1 MRIPHNPRKKI
12 AALTL
17 IELMIGS
24 AIATLLL
31 ATILALSSYTVRSF
45 AAISNY
51 VTLER
56 GSRKALDRLSMMI
69 READGVTD
77 FRTNRLQLSYH
88 GTPLI
93 YSFDAG
99 TKTLAETHNG
109 ETTTLLTDCDSFQFD
124 IFQRNT
130 VSGSYDQYP
139 AALAQAEA
147 KIVQVSWLCSRRLV
161 SNLINTESAHSAKI
175 VIRK

>member
-1 MRIPHNPRKKI
+1 MRIRQNCRKKT
-12 AALTL
+12 ASVTL
-17 IELMIGS
+17 IEFMIGS

-69 READGVTD
+69 READGVTE
-77 FRTNRLQLSYH
+77 FRTNRIQLSYH

-99 TKTLAETHNG
+99 TKTMAETHKG
-109 ETTTLLTDCDSFQFD
+109 ETTTL
-124 IFQRNT
+124 
-130 VSGSYDQYP
+130 
-139 AALAQAEA
+139 
-147 KIVQVSWLCSRRLV
+147 
-161 SNLINTESAHSAKI
+161 
-175 VIRK
+175 

>member
-1 MRIPHNPRKKI
+1 MRIRHNPRKKI

-24 AIATLLL
+24 AIASLLL
-31 ATILALSSYTVRSF
+31 ATIFALSSYTVRSF

-56 GSRKALDRLSMMI
+56 GSRNALDRLSMMI

-77 FRTNRLQLSYH
+77 FRTNRIQLSYH

-93 YSFDAG
+93 YSYDAE
-99 TKTLAETHNG
+99 TKTLAQTHNG
-109 ETTTLLTDCDSFQFD
+109 ETITLLTDCDSFRFD
-124 IFQRNT
+124 ILQRNT

-139 AALAQAEA
+139 AALAEAEA
-147 KIVQVSWLCSRRLV
+147 KIVQVSWVCSRRLV
-161 SNLINTESAHSAKI
+161 NNLINTESAQSAKI

>member
-1 MRIPHNPRKKI
+1 MRISQNRRKKLD
-12 AALTL
+12 ALTL
-17 IELMIGS
+17 IELMVAGGIS
-24 AIATLLL
+24 ALLL

-56 GSRKALDRLSMMI
+56 SSRKALDRLSMMV

-77 FRTNRLQLSYH
+77 FRTNRIQLSYH

-99 TKTLAETHNG
+99 SKTLAETHNG
-109 ETTTLLTDCDSFQFD
+109 ETTTLLNDCDSFRFD
-124 IFQRNT
+124 IFQRNSA
-130 VSGSYDQYP
+130 SGSYDQYP
-139 AALAQAEA
+139 AALDQTEA
-147 KIVQVSWLCSRRLV
+147 KIVQVSWVCSRRLV

>member
-1 MRIPHNPRKKI
+1 MQIRQNPRKKL

-17 IELMIGS
+17 IELMVAGAIS
-24 AIATLLL
+24 ALLL

-56 GSRKALDRLSMMI
+56 SSRKALDRLSMMI

-77 FRTNRLQLSYH
+77 FRTNRIQLSYH

-99 TKTLAETHNG
+99 SKTLAETHNG
-109 ETTTLLTDCDSFQFD
+109 ETMTLLNECDSFRFD
-124 IFQRNT
+124 IFQRNSA
-130 VSGSYDQYP
+130 SGSYDQYP
-139 AALAQAEA
+139 AALDQTEA
-147 KIVQVSWLCSRRLV
+147 KIVQVSWVCSRRLV

>member
-1 MRIPHNPRKKI
+1 MRIRQNHRRKI

-17 IELMIGS
+17 IELMVGS
-24 AIATLLL
+24 AIASLLL
-31 ATILALSSYTVRSF
+31 ATILALSSYTVKSF

-56 GSRKALDRLSMMI
+56 GSRRALDRLSMMI

-77 FRTNRLQLSYH
+77 FRTNRVQLSYH

-99 TKTLAETHNG
+99 TKTLAETHDG
-109 ETTTLLTDCDSFQFD
+109 ETTTLLTDCDSFAFD

-139 AALAQAEA
+139 AALAVTEA
-147 KIVQVSWLCSRRLV
+147 KIVQVSWVCSRRLV
-161 SNLINTESAHSAKI
+161 KNLINTESAHSAKI